1 MNNQIKK
8 LLPLAVTQALKSP
21 MLHRHGAV
29 IWKRNQVL
37 GAGYNHSNT
46 FSDSARRHSV
56 HSEKDAMKGL
66 HESQLR
72 GASVLAIRLNKSD
85 EIVSGA
91 PCKGCSKLM
100 KRKGISKCYWYDT
113 NNNLNCTYY

>member
-1 MNNQIKK
+1 MKK
-8 LLPLAVTQALKSP
+8 IERLLPLAVSQAMKSP

-29 IWKRNQVL
+29 IFKRNDVL
-37 GAGYNHSNT
+37 GAGYNHPKNL
-46 FSDSARRHSV
+46 DSIRRCSI

-100 KRKGISKCYWYDT
+100 KRKGILKCYWYDT
-113 NNNLNCTYY
+113 NGNLNCTYY